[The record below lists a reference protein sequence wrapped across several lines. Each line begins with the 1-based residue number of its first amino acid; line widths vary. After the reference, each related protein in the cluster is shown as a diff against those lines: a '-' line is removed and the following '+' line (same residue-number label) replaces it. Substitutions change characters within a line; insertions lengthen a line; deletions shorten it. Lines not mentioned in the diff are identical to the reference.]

1 MTNNKWEISSAERSS
16 CTAGDFCPWGK
27 LRAQCNLR
35 RNKNPVRPGGI
46 EYKFHPR
53 LDFHGFSQPIF
64 LDSSTTFCVGQQE
77 ESCDVC
83 MVHPEVVSD
92 HNFEMSKGLLL
103 VVATKKE
110 NILPYCNMVQQ
121 YFLEMTFTDFLQ
133 ML

>member
-1 MTNNKWEISSAERSS
+1 M
-16 CTAGDFCPWGK
+16 
-27 LRAQCNLR
+27 
-35 RNKNPVRPGGI
+35 
-46 EYKFHPR
+46 
-53 LDFHGFSQPIF
+53 DFHNLFF
-64 LDSSTTFCVGQQE
+64 LTLQLPFCVGQQE

-110 NILPYCNMVQQ
+110 NILPYCNMLNMLQQ